1 MSCMA
6 ARRMQA
12 ILIPLAII
20 WFPKF
25 PEWFILPGTRSV
37 NLRYGLASPAPER
50 HRRMKTPSIA
60 RRFARFACGLE
71 RVDSE
76 VKTAADRAML
86 DTLGVMLAGGAHPSV
101 RALAAAAARG
111 EGRATLTTGGR
122 ADAEAAALINGTAAH
137 VWDFD
142 DTSYTGIMH
151 GSAVVLPAAMAVAQ
165 ETGSGADAL
174 RRAFVAGSEVAY
186 TLAEVCTHAHYFDGW
201 WSTVTFGLTG
211 ATAAAGHLLGLDEDA
226 MTSAIGL
233 AAAATGGGKAVLGT
247 DAKPLLVGETARR
260 AVTLARAAGAGLTG
274 PEDAFED
281 SRGFLKLLNRGEA
294 VEAELDTIGRRWRLC
309 DPGLLFKTSPVCSAA
324 LAAIEQMNELMAELG
339 ASVNEVAGVHAE
351 VPKLVHESLVFPNPA
366 TPQEMQFSLPYAL
379 ACAAIHGRVR
389 FEDLAPGAAVSPQ
402 MSSLMARVSVKRAPD
417 LSTDEMRAKYPES
430 TRLTLTLCDGRSA
443 TGFCGMA
450 RGMPERPLSD
460 AELLEKFHA
469 AGAYAGVS
477 LPEVDIAD
485 FDPVVVFEQAVGGA
499 ASQGTLK
506 QA

>member
-1 MSCMA
+1 
-6 ARRMQA
+6 
-12 ILIPLAII
+12 
-20 WFPKF
+20 
-25 PEWFILPGTRSV
+25 
-37 NLRYGLASPAPER
+37 
-50 HRRMKTPSIA
+50 MKTPSIA

-76 VKTAADRAML
+76 VRTAADRAML

-101 RALAAAAARG
+101 RALAAAAACG
-111 EGRATLTTGGR
+111 EGRATLATGGR
-122 ADAEAAALINGTAAH
+122 ADAEAAALVNGTAAH

-151 GSAVVLPAAMAVAQ
+151 GSAVVLPAAMALAQ

-186 TLAEVCTHAHYFDGW
+186 TLADICTHAHYFDGW
-201 WSTVTFGLTG
+201 WSTVTLGLTG
-211 ATAAAGHLLGLDEDA
+211 ATTAAGCLLELDEDA

-233 AAAATGGGKAVLGT
+233 AAAASGGGKAVLGT

-294 VEAELDTIGRRWRLC
+294 VEAELDTIGRRRRLC
-309 DPGLLFKTSPVCSAA
+309 EPGLLFKTSPVCSAA

-339 ASVNEVAGVHAE
+339 ASVNEIAGVHAE

-389 FEDLAPGAAVSPQ
+389 FEDLAPGAAVSPEK
-402 MSSLMARVSVKRAPD
+402 SSLMARVSVKRAPD

-430 TRLTLTLCDGRSA
+430 IRLTLTLCDGRSA
-443 TGFCGMA
+443 TGFCGVA

-460 AELLEKFHA
+460 EELLEKFHA

-485 FDPVVVFEQAVGGA
+485 FDPVVVFEQALGEAG
-499 ASQGTLK
+499 SQGTLK
-506 QA
+506 QF

>member
-1 MSCMA
+1 MA
-6 ARRMQA
+6 VHRMQA
-12 ILIPLAII
+12 ILIPLAVI

-25 PEWFILPGTRSV
+25 PEWFILAGTRSG
-37 NLRYGLASPAPER
+37 NLRYGLVSPAPEQHR
-50 HRRMKTPSIA
+50 HMKTPSIA
-60 RRFARFACGLE
+60 RRFAAFACGLE

-101 RALAAAAARG
+101 RALAEVTTRG
-111 EGRATLTTGGR
+111 EGKATLATGGR
-122 ADAEAAALINGTAAH
+122 ADAEAAALVNGTAAH

-151 GSAVVLPAAMAVAQ
+151 GSAVVLPAAMALAQ

-174 RRAFVAGSEVAY
+174 RRAFIAGSEVAY
-186 TLAEVCTHAHYFDGW
+186 ALAEVCTHAHYFDGW
-201 WSTVTFGLTG
+201 WSTITIGLTG
-211 ATAAAGHLLGLDEDA
+211 ATAAAGHLLELDEDA

-233 AAAATGGGKAVLGT
+233 AAAAAGGGKAVLGT
-247 DAKPLLVGETARR
+247 DAKPLLVGDAARR
-260 AVTLARAAGAGLTG
+260 AVTFARAAGAGLTG
-274 PEDAFED
+274 PEAAFED
-281 SRGFLKLLNRGEA
+281 SRGFLKLLNRGESI
-294 VEAELDTIGRRWRLC
+294 ETELETTGKRWRLC

-389 FEDLAPGAAVSPQ
+389 FEDLAPGAVSPQ

-417 LSTDEMRAKYPES
+417 LSTNAMREKYPECI
-430 TRLTLTLCDGRSA
+430 RLTLTLSDGRSA

-460 AELLEKFHA
+460 AELIEKFHT

-485 FDPVVVFEQAVGGA
+485 FDPVVVFEHAVGEAG
-499 ASQGTLK
+499 L
-506 QA
+506 

>member
-1 MSCMA
+1 
-6 ARRMQA
+6 
-12 ILIPLAII
+12 
-20 WFPKF
+20 
-25 PEWFILPGTRSV
+25 
-37 NLRYGLASPAPER
+37 
-50 HRRMKTPSIA
+50 MKTPSIA
-60 RRFARFACGLE
+60 RRFAKFACGLE

-76 VKTAADRAML
+76 VRAAADRAML

-101 RALAAAAARG
+101 RALAQAASRG
-111 EGRATLTTGGR
+111 TGKATLATGGR
-122 ADAEAAALINGTAAH
+122 ADPEAAALINGTAAH

-151 GSAVVLPAAMAVAQ
+151 GSAVVLPAAMALAQ
-165 ETGSGADAL
+165 ELGSGADVL

-186 TLAEVCTHAHYFDGW
+186 TLADTCTHAHYFQGW

-211 ATAAAGHLLGLDEDA
+211 ATVAAGCLLELDEDA

-247 DAKPLLVGETARR
+247 DAKPLLVGEAARR
-260 AVTLARAAGAGLTG
+260 AVTFARAAGAGLTG
-274 PEDAFED
+274 PEDAFEGE
-281 SRGFLKLLNRGEA
+281 RGFLKLLNRGVA
-294 VEAELDTIGRRWRLC
+294 VEAELETIGKRWRLC
-309 DPGLLFKTSPVCSAA
+309 EPGLLFKTSPVCSAA
-324 LAAIEQMNELMAELG
+324 LAAIEQMNALMDELG

-351 VPKLVHESLVFPNPA
+351 VPKLVYESLVFPDPA

-389 FEDLAPGAAVSPQ
+389 FEDLAPSAGVSPQ

-417 LSTDEMRAKYPES
+417 LSTDEMRRKYPES
-430 TRLTLTLCDGRSA
+430 IRLTLTLNDGRSA

-477 LPEVDIAD
+477 LPRVDIAD
-485 FDPVVVFEQAVGGA
+485 FDPVVVFDHAMGEAV
-499 ASQGTLK
+499 S
-506 QA
+506 